1 MSQEAFIPVGWV
13 MYSPDGEQCQC
24 EEHQV
29 EQLKAAGFTTVPPE
43 VAEDALSE
51 IDPDTASPALAD
63 TKAAHSDAVNANIAA
78 QQAAAA
84 E

>member
-1 MSQEAFIPVGWV
+1 MSEAFIPVGWK
-13 MYSPDGEQCQC
+13 MYSPDGEECQC

-43 VAEDALSE
+43 VAEDPLSE
-51 IDPDTASPALAD
+51 VDADTASPEVAD
-63 TKAAHSDAVNANIAA
+63 TKGAHAKAVNDNIAA

-84 E
+84 DK